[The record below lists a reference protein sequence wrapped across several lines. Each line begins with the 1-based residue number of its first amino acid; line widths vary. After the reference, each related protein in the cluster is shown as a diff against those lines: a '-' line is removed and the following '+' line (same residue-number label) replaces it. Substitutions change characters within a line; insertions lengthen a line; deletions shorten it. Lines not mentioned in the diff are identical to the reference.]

1 MMFCIHR
8 ELVLFMRN
16 LTTLIWALVLSASVG
31 LAGCNHVTNEIISG
45 PSAGLDVIQS
55 LAPTGKLRVGVY
67 AGSPSSLVLDIKTG
81 ERRGV
86 ALELG
91 AVLAKRLGVPVE
103 VKQYPRLAEVV
114 VALKNAEIDFS
125 VTNASAAR
133 ALLVDFSPTLLS
145 VELGYLVR
153 ANSPLKTI
161 GDVAVPGMKIGV
173 SQGSSSQA
181 ALGQVLSSAVLVPA
195 ETLQVAKSYIT
206 TGTVDAFATN
216 KGILFELS
224 DQIPGSRVLEGR
236 WGLEHLAIGIPKQR
250 ELGLAYIRGFTEEVR
265 RNGMANKIAARA
277 GMRGLVNE

>member
-1 MMFCIHR
+1 MRTLFTLM
-8 ELVLFMRN
+8 LV
-16 LTTLIWALVLSASVG
+16 WSVAG
-31 LAGCNHVTNEIISG
+31 AAGIAGCSHGKS
-45 PSAGLDVIQS
+45 QS
-55 LAPTGKLRVGVY
+55 SINAVARVEVVQTLAPTGKLRVGVY
-67 AGSPSSLVLDIKTG
+67 AGSPSSLVVDTKTG

-91 AVLAKRLGVPVE
+91 AVLAKKLGVPVE

-114 VALKNAEIDFS
+114 VALTNAEIDFS

-133 ALLVDFSPTLLS
+133 ALVVDFSPTLLS
-145 VELGYLVR
+145 VELGYLVS
-153 ANSPLKTI
+153 ASSPLRTTD
-161 GDVAVPGMKIGV
+161 DVAVPGMKIGV

-195 ETLQVAKSYIT
+195 QTLEIAKTFINN
-206 TGTVDAFATN
+206 GTVDAFATN

-250 ELGLAYIRGFTEEVR
+250 ELGLSYMRAFTEEVR
-265 RNGMANKIAARA
+265 RTGLVTEIAGRA
-277 GMRGLVNE
+277 GMRGLVTQ